1 MRKLV
6 VLKLDGDLNVG
17 VRVTLEIGL
26 ENQRPFAESS
36 GELPA
41 NKSMIAAIEEWQSN
55 YSSLWKFTRIKAKKI
70 SYDGSISKR
79 RQDCY
84 QSVSVLK
91 EQLNNWL
98 LSESFRPIREKW
110 LKHLT
115 PSDEIRVLIR
125 TTQMQLKKLPWHL
138 WDLVD
143 RDYPKAEIT
152 LSVAELEH
160 TEVIHTSSSKNKLK
174 ILAILGDSDGID
186 VEKDRQLLKDLPGA
200 ATTFLVQPQR
210 QDINNQLW
218 NQPWN
223 ILFFAGH
230 SKTEGDTGRI
240 YINDV
245 DSLTI
250 TELRYA
256 LKNAVKNGL
265 QLAIFN
271 SCDGLGLA
279 RELQDLQIPQI
290 IVMREP
296 VPDLVAQEFLKY
308 FLLAFADGNSIY
320 TAVRTAREKLQGL
333 EGEYPGASC
342 LPIICEH
349 PAKITPMTWNSSQV
363 SYSNPLKA
371 IVLASVLI
379 TASILGIRHQGI
391 LQEWELQAFDAMMR
405 QRPSESR
412 DSRLLIV
419 EITESDLKLPEQQQR
434 KGSLSDTALV
444 KLLDKLV
451 KFQAR
456 TIGLDI
462 YRDFPAKSNSELV
475 NKLKIR
481 DNFFAICQVRNET
494 SNNPGISPPPEIPLK
509 RQGFSDVILDADNVL
524 RRHLLAIN
532 PTSPI
537 SPCVAHSALS
547 TQLALHYLKQDGIDA
562 SYDLDKNL
570 KVGKIIFKRLQ
581 SHIGLYQ
588 KIDAQGNQILL
599 NYRNYNGSILE
610 IAPRV
615 TLEDVLKGK
624 LKREAVK
631 DKIVIIGTTANSYK
645 DYLSTPYS
653 KQSEFHQQAPGV
665 ILQAQ
670 MVSQI
675 VSAVKDGRPLLSVL
689 PIWGEILWV
698 WSWGLVGGV
707 IIWRFRKRIYLVLA
721 SFGAI
726 SILYFV
732 SYFLFFSQG
741 VLIPLI
747 PSALVLIFTGS
758 IIVIYF
764 NSPEQG
770 NYLEKIK
777 VLIK

>member
-6 VLKLDGDLNVG
+6 VLKLDGNLNTG
-17 VRVTLEIGL
+17 VRVTLEIGA
-26 ENQRPFAESS
+26 ENQRPFAETS
-36 GELPA
+36 GKLPP
-41 NKSMIAAIEEWQSN
+41 NKTMIAAIEEWNSN
-55 YSSLWKFTRIKAKKI
+55 YRSLWKFARIKAKKI
-70 SYDGSISKR
+70 SYDGSICKR
-79 RQDCY
+79 RRDCY
-84 QSVSVLK
+84 QSIYELK
-91 EQLNNWL
+91 EQLNCWL
-98 LSESFRPIREKW
+98 LSESFRPIRDKW
-110 LKHLT
+110 LKYLT

-125 TTQMQLKKLPWHL
+125 TTQMELKKLPWHL
-138 WDLVD
+138 WDLVEK
-143 RDYPKAEIT
+143 DYPKAEIT

-160 TEVIHTSSSKNKLK
+160 TEVINTSSHRNKLK

-200 ATTFLVQPQR
+200 ATTFLVEPQR
-210 QDINNQLW
+210 QDINNHLW
-218 NQPWN
+218 NQPWS

-230 SKTEGDTGRI
+230 SKTEDDKGRI
-240 YINDV
+240 YINDS

-256 LKNAVKNGL
+256 LRNAVKNGL

-279 RELQDLQIPQI
+279 RELQDLQIPQV

-296 VPDLVAQEFLKY
+296 VPDLIAQEFLKY
-308 FLLAFADGNSIY
+308 FLLAFSHGNSIY
-320 TAVRTAREKLQGL
+320 TAVRAAREKLQGL

-349 PAKITPMTWNSSQV
+349 PAKITPMTWNSSQL
-363 SYSNPLKA
+363 SDNNPLK
-371 IVLASVLI
+371 VFFLASVLI
-379 TASILGIRHQGI
+379 TASVLGIRHKGI
-391 LQEWELQAFDAMMR
+391 LQESELQAFDTIMR
-405 QRPSESR
+405 QYPSESK

-419 EITESDLKLPEQQQR
+419 EITENDLKLPEQEQR
-434 KGSLSDTALV
+434 KGSLSDTALAQV
-444 KLLDKLV
+444 LDQLV

-462 YRDFPAKSNSELV
+462 YRDFPAKFNPELV
-475 NKLKIR
+475 NKLQTS
-481 DNFFAICQVRNET
+481 DNFFAICKVRNET
-494 SNNPGISPPPEIPLK
+494 SKDPGIAPPPEIPLK
-509 RQGFSDVILDADNVL
+509 RQGFSDVVLDTDNVL

-532 PTSPI
+532 PASPI

-547 TQLALHYLKQDGIDA
+547 TQLALHYLKEEGINA
-562 SYDLDKNL
+562 SYDSDKNL
-570 KVGKIIFKRLQ
+570 KVGKIVFKQLQ
-581 SHIGLYQ
+581 SRMGPYQ

-599 NYRNYNGSILE
+599 NYRNNKGSIFE
-610 IAPRV
+610 IAPRI
-615 TLEDVLKGK
+615 TLTDVLNGK
-624 LKREAVK
+624 LKPEAVK
-631 DKIVIIGTTANSYK
+631 NKIVIIGTTAQSYK
-645 DYLSTPYS
+645 DYISTPYS
-653 KQSEFHQQAPGV
+653 KQSEFHQQIPGV
-665 ILQAQ
+665 IIQAQ

-675 VSAVKDGRPLLSVL
+675 VSAVKDNRPLLSVL
-689 PIWGEILWV
+689 PIWGEILWI

-707 IIWRFRKRIYLVLA
+707 ISWRFRKGIYLVLA

-726 SILYFV
+726 SILYFA

-770 NYLEKIK
+770 NYLDKIR